1 MLGDTLATTDA
12 ERECLAALRRAT
24 RGREPVMEGH
34 GLRVFLLME
43 HLAGAHRVR
52 LDREVAFCAAILH
65 DVGLYPCAAHGAPYV
80 VDSRRYAEE
89 ALARAT
95 WSVPRLRG
103 CLDAIEFHHDVRAQW
118 HRGHEAE
125 LLRRADLIDVSAGL
139 VRLRVP
145 RAAIQ
150 DVFRR
155 VPRRGLYRELA
166 SMVARALRERPTT
179 LPRIFYRGRGA

>member
-12 ERECLAALRRAT
+12 ERDCLAALRRAT
-24 RGREPVMEGH
+24 RGRDAVMEGH

-52 LDREVAFCAAILH
+52 LDREIAFCAAVLH
-65 DVGLYPCAAHGAPYV
+65 DVGLYPCATRGGPYV

-89 ALARAT
+89 VLAQAP

-103 CLDAIEFHHDVRAQW
+103 CLDAIEFHHDLRPQW

-125 LLRRADLIDVSAGL
+125 LLRRADLIDVSGGL

-145 RAAIQ
+145 RGAV
-150 DVFRR
+150 DEVFRR
-155 VPRRGLYRELA
+155 VPRAGLYRELA
-166 SMVARALRERPTT
+166 SLVGRALRERPTT
-179 LPRIFYRGRGA
+179 LPRIFFRGRGA